1 MLKTIKYT
9 YNDIYLMNIYFDW
22 TEIAKSK
29 KGVRTTDG
37 KACGVVVSSFGDEI
51 FVVDGAVN
59 IKKYRIPKSK
69 VKFYNGAELILSIPS
84 FLIQE
89 YEY

>member
-1 MLKTIKYT
+1 MGIF
-9 YNDIYLMNIYFDW
+9 FDW
-22 TEIAKSK
+22 AEISKSK
-29 KGVRTTDG
+29 KGVRTSDG
-37 KACGVVVSSFGDEI
+37 KACGVVVSSAGGEI

-69 VKFYNGAELILSIPS
+69 VKFYNGAELVLRIPS
-84 FLIQE
+84 YLIKE

>member
-1 MLKTIKYT
+1 MGIF
-9 YNDIYLMNIYFDW
+9 FDW
-22 TEIAKSK
+22 AEISKSK
-29 KGVRTTDG
+29 KGIRTSDG
-37 KACGVVVSSFGDEI
+37 KACGVIVSSAGGEI

-69 VKFYNGAELILSIPS
+69 VKFYNGAELVLKIPS
-84 FLIQE
+84 YLIKE

>member
-1 MLKTIKYT
+1 MGIF
-9 YNDIYLMNIYFDW
+9 FDW
-22 TEIAKSK
+22 AENSKSK
-29 KGVRTTDG
+29 KGVRTSDG
-37 KACGVVVSSFGDEI
+37 KASGVVVSSAGGEI

-69 VKFYNGAELILSIPS
+69 VKFYNGAELVLRIPS
-84 FLIQE
+84 YLIKE

>member
-1 MLKTIKYT
+1 MGVF
-9 YNDIYLMNIYFDW
+9 FDW
-22 TEIAKSK
+22 AEISKSK
-29 KGVRTTDG
+29 KGVRTSDG
-37 KACGVVVSSFGDEI
+37 KACGVIVSSAGGEI

-69 VKFYNGAELILSIPS
+69 VKFYNGAELVLRIPS
-84 FLIQE
+84 YLIKE

>member
-1 MLKTIKYT
+1 MGIF
-9 YNDIYLMNIYFDW
+9 FDW
-22 TEIAKSK
+22 AEISKSK
-29 KGVRTTDG
+29 KGIRTSDG
-37 KACGVVVSSFGDEI
+37 KACGVIVSSAGGEI

-69 VKFYNGAELILSIPS
+69 VKFYNGAELGLRIPS
-84 FLIQE
+84 YLIKE

>member
-1 MLKTIKYT
+1 MVIF
-9 YNDIYLMNIYFDW
+9 FDW
-22 TEIAKSK
+22 AEISKSK
-29 KGVRTTDG
+29 KGVRTSDG
-37 KACGVVVSSFGDEI
+37 KACGVVVSSAGDEI

-69 VKFYNGAELILSIPS
+69 VKYYNGAELVLRIPS
-84 FLIQE
+84 YLIKE

>member
-1 MLKTIKYT
+1 MGI
-9 YNDIYLMNIYFDW
+9 IFDW
-22 TEIAKSK
+22 AEISKSK
-29 KGVRTTDG
+29 KGVRTSDG
-37 KACGVVVSSFGDEI
+37 KACGVVVSSAGGEI

-69 VKFYNGAELILSIPS
+69 VKFYNGAELVLRIPS
-84 FLIQE
+84 YLIKE

>member
-1 MLKTIKYT
+1 MGIF
-9 YNDIYLMNIYFDW
+9 FDW
-22 TEIAKSK
+22 AEISKSK
-29 KGVRTTDG
+29 KGVRTSDF
-37 KACGVVVSSFGDEI
+37 KACGVVVSSAGDEI

-69 VKFYNGAELILSIPS
+69 VKYYNGAELVLSIPS
-84 FLIQE
+84 FLLQQ

>member
-1 MLKTIKYT
+1 MGLF
-9 YNDIYLMNIYFDW
+9 FDW
-22 TEIAKSK
+22 AEISKSK
-29 KGVRTTDG
+29 KGVRTSDG
-37 KACGVVVSSFGDEI
+37 KACGVVVSSAGDEI

-69 VKFYNGAELILSIPS
+69 VKYYNGAELVLTIPS
-84 FLIQE
+84 YLIKE

>member
-1 MLKTIKYT
+1 MGIF
-9 YNDIYLMNIYFDW
+9 FDW
-22 TEIAKSK
+22 AEISKSK
-29 KGVRTTDG
+29 KGVRTSDG
-37 KACGVVVSSFGDEI
+37 KACGVIVSSAGGEI

-69 VKFYNGAELILSIPS
+69 VKFYNGAELVLGIPS
-84 FLIQE
+84 YLIKE

>member
-1 MLKTIKYT
+1 MGIF
-9 YNDIYLMNIYFDW
+9 FDW
-22 TEIAKSK
+22 AEISKSK
-29 KGVRTTDG
+29 KGVRTSDG
-37 KACGVVVSSFGDEI
+37 KACGVVVSSAGGEI

-69 VKFYNGAELILSIPS
+69 VKFYNGAEVVLRIPS
-84 FLIQE
+84 YLIKE

>member
-1 MLKTIKYT
+1 MRIF
-9 YNDIYLMNIYFDW
+9 FDW
-22 TEIAKSK
+22 AEISKSK
-29 KGVRTTDG
+29 KGVRTSDG
-37 KACGVVVSSFGDEI
+37 KACGVVVSSAGGEI

-69 VKFYNGAELILSIPS
+69 VKFYNGAELVLRIPS
-84 FLIQE
+84 YLIKE